1 MAGIAFG
8 AIGAGTLSI
17 MTLPGTST
25 GFFSGVGAMGVF
37 FGASTGIFFGASIFS
52 PPLTGGAVGV
62 FTMPPQPPLA
72 QPVLQLSQPPWPHE
86 LRKRAKKPLL
96 PQQPVLHDDWQ
107 VVVAQVLQPWSWQRR
122 CQVHA
127 RGWLQVSQVLQEL
140 LCEWV

>member
-8 AIGAGTLSI
+8 AIGAGALSI
-17 MTLPGTST
+17 MTLPGTGA
-25 GFFSGVGAMGVF
+25 GFFSGAGV

-52 PPLTGGAVGV
+52 PPLTGGAPGV
-62 FTMPPQPPLA
+62 VTMPPQPPLL
-72 QPVLQLSQPPWPHE
+72 QPLSQQPLWPHE

-127 RGWLQVSQVLQEL
+127 RGWLQVSHVLQEL